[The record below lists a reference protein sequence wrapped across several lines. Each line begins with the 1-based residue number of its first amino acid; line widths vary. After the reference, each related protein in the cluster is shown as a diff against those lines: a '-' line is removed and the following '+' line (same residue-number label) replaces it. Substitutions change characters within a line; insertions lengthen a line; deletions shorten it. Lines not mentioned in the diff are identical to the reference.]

1 MIITIIIT
9 LIIIIIIIII
19 IIVTTEQ
26 KWLGEFTTAQSEDK
40 EMATDVC

>member
-1 MIITIIIT
+1 MIIITIII
-9 LIIIIIIIII
+9 IIIRII

>member
-9 LIIIIIIIII
+9 LIIIIII